1 MNRQQ
6 KIKEAEI
13 LLSDL
18 GFSNCSDSDEKN
30 YKLKIN
36 TYEPDFI
43 NVIFGGDYNKL
54 ETNEFLFEVLTENN
68 GWIEEVY
75 TGIYFNTIEEVLEI
89 IFSNFDCFEQ
99 FETKYNIKLEY
110 DDCEECNG
118 NGYYIIYTYGG
129 RYTQEILCEECNGTG
144 IEQEL

>member
-18 GFSNCSDSDEKN
+18 GFSNCSDSDMKN

-36 TYEPDFI
+36 TYSDDFI
-43 NVIFGGDYNKL
+43 NIIFGGGIDGYDDGK
-54 ETNEFLFEVLTENN
+54 FLFEIIAINN
-68 GWIEEVY
+68 DVWCDGVIEMM
-75 TGIYFNTIEEVLEI
+75 YFDTIEEVLEI

-99 FETKYNIKLEY
+99 FETKYNVK
-110 DDCEECNG
+110 
-118 NGYYIIYTYGG
+118 TK
-129 RYTQEILCEECNGTG
+129 
-144 IEQEL
+144 